1 MLTDNRHTVCPGV
14 RRLGGWRLRVG
25 QRAAAAVGRGPLTRS
40 VALAAGAALLAGAA
54 WGSGAVWVE
63 REAHVMGTR
72 LQARVAVGEATRG
85 IAAIE
90 AAFDAVRRAD
100 RLLSTWRDDS
110 EIHRLNAA
118 PPGRPVALPPAL
130 LGLLAETDRWRRVT
144 RGAFDPGV
152 GPLVDAWDL
161 RGAGRV
167 PQPAELNRALAAA
180 GLAGFTLDTVAG
192 TALRRRAGSWVDTG
206 GFGKGAALREARAA
220 LLAHGAR
227 TAVLNFGGQVLALGA
242 GERGQGWRV
251 PVAHPARRGEPAAL
265 LVLRDRSAATTS
277 QSERFVVVGDATF
290 GHVLDP
296 RNGRPVA
303 PWGSVTVVAAD
314 PLVADVLATALFVM
328 GPERG
333 LDWLAGHDDVA
344 ALFLIRRGDAL
355 ERRWSAPMEA
365 YLASGSVRHGRQS
378 S

>member
-1 MLTDNRHTVCPGV
+1 MLTENCHTVCPRP
-14 RRLGGWRLRVG
+14 RRLGGWRPAVG
-25 QRAAAAVGRGPLTRS
+25 WDGAATAARRGVAPAAVL
-40 VALAAGAALLAGAA
+40 ALLLVAG
-54 WGSGAVWVE
+54 WGGGAVWVE
-63 REAHVMGTR
+63 RETYVMGTR
-72 LQARVAVGEATRG
+72 LHARVAAGEAGRG

-167 PQPAELNRALAAA
+167 PEPGELDRAMAAA
-180 GLAGFTLDTVAG
+180 GLAGFALDSAAG
-192 TALRRRAGSWVDTG
+192 TALRRRAGSWIDTG
-206 GFGKGAALREARAA
+206 GFGKGAALREAGAA
-220 LLAHGAR
+220 LLAHGVR
-227 TAVLNFGGQVLALGA
+227 TALLNFGGQVLALGA
-242 GERGQGWRV
+242 GEGEGGDGWRV
-251 PVAHPARRGEPAAL
+251 PVAHPARRGDPAAL

-277 QSERFVVVGDATF
+277 QSERLVVVGGATY

-328 GPERG
+328 GPEVG
-333 LDWLAGHDDVA
+333 LDWLGRHDDVA

-355 ERRWSAPMEA
+355 ERRWSAPMES
-365 YLASGSVRHGRQS
+365 YLQTGA
-378 S
+378 